1 MPIFEIIFY
10 PGGSIKTWVILT
22 NIIQVFMLPPG
33 RKEFKSG

>member
-10 PGGSIKTWVILT
+10 PGNGMKTWVILI
-22 NIIQVFMLPPG
+22 NITQVFIPLPG